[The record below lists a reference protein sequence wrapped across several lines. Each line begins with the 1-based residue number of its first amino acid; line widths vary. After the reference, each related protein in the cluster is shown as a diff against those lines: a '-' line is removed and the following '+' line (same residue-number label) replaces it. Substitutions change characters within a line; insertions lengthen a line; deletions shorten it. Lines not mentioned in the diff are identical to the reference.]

1 MNCSEARKAVDSV
14 LRRSEVAS
22 HADQHLSDC
31 NSCREYAAGNFRLIA
46 MLASQPAVEA
56 PPDFD
61 FRLRASIARAR
72 DQRRGLKWN
81 LGRFWQ
87 NSFSWKPATAAAGLL
102 FALVTSTTLYFSRGS
117 ETPSAPATVAVTV
130 PSPSVSAADMSR
142 TSPQD
147 VAPQA
152 TQIAVAA
159 ANLPRTG
166 RVRPSGNRPALTSM
180 PAEERAI
187 ARVSEPLQLQGT
199 QEILVYQPGQS
210 GRPGAARSV
219 VLPRRG
225 QVLWGAQLAGM
236 KEATGARTTST
247 AVETF

>member
-1 MNCSEARKAVDSV
+1 MNCSDARKAVDSV
-14 LRRSEVAS
+14 LRRSEIAP
-22 HADQHLSDC
+22 HADQHLINC
-31 NSCREYAAGNFRLIA
+31 APCREYAAGNFSLIA
-46 MLASQPAVEA
+46 MLASQPVVEA

-72 DQRRGLKWN
+72 DERRGLKWT
-81 LGRFWQ
+81 LGQLWQ
-87 NSFSWKPATAAAGLL
+87 RSFSWKPATAAAGLV

-117 ETPSAPATVAVTV
+117 ETTSAPGSTIASIAQPPAGVTAGQPPTFEVIRVPETRHEPPAVKRAYNGMER
-130 PSPSVSAADMSR
+130 P
-142 TSPQD
+142 
-147 VAPQA
+147 
-152 TQIAVAA
+152 A
-159 ANLPRTG
+159 ANG
-166 RVRPSGNRPALTSM
+166 PALVPM
-180 PAEERAI
+180 PAAERTI
-187 ARVSEPLQLQGT
+187 ARVSEPLELQGT

-236 KEATGARTTST
+236 KEAAATRTTPS

>member
-14 LRRSEVAS
+14 LRRIEMTS
-22 HADQHLSDC
+22 HADQHLNHCDPC
-31 NSCREYAAGNFRLIA
+31 QEYAAGNFRLIA
-46 MLASQPAVEA
+46 MVASQPAVEA

-72 DQRRGLKWN
+72 DERRGLKWS
-81 LGRFWQ
+81 LGQLWQ
-87 NSFSWKPATAAAGLL
+87 NSFSWKPATAAAGLV

-117 ETPSAPATVAVTV
+117 EIPSAPAIIATTARRAVPTASVGSSPAQTVAPETG
-130 PSPSVSAADMSR
+130 
-142 TSPQD
+142 
-147 VAPQA
+147 
-152 TQIAVAA
+152 QIAGALLNV
-159 ANLPRTG
+159 RRIEG
-166 RVRPSGNRPALTSM
+166 GRPSENRTALTPM
-180 PAEERAI
+180 PAEERTI
-187 ARVSEPLQLQGT
+187 ARVSEPLELQDA

-236 KEATGARTTST
+236 KNATAARTTPS